1 MTNSVLNPNCRRRN
15 QNFDRSF
22 MNEFFNPSH
31 QNNYRS
37 KERTTPALTNI
48 AKQENDFLIELAIP
62 GFAKEDVQLLV
73 DGLTLT
79 VKGSKVPTEAQFIK
93 REFDFNT
100 FERAFTLPKTADIN
114 NIEASVINGILSINI
129 HTLAENPQLQIQVK

>member
-1 MTNSVLNPNCRRRN
+1 MTNSVLSPNCRRRN

-22 MNEFFNPSH
+22 MNEFFNPSD

-48 AKQENDFLIELAIP
+48 VKKENDFLIELAIP

-73 DGLTLT
+73 DGQTLT
-79 VKGSKVPTEAQFIK
+79 VKGNKAPIEAQYIK

-100 FERAFTLPKTADIN
+100 FERAFTLPKTVDIN
-114 NIEASVINGILSINI
+114 NIDASVNNGILSINI
-129 HTLAENPQLQIQVK
+129 HTLAENPQLKIQVK

>member
-1 MTNSVLNPNCRRRN
+1 MTNSVLSPNCRRRN

-22 MNEFFNPSH
+22 MNEFFNPSQ

-37 KERTTPALTNI
+37 KERTTPAFANI
-48 AKQENDFLIELAIP
+48 AKKENDFLIELAVP
-62 GFAKEDVQLLV
+62 GFAKEDIQLLV

-79 VKGSKVPTEAQFIK
+79 VKGDKTSTEALYLK
-93 REFDFNT
+93 REFDFNS

-114 NIEASVINGILSINI
+114 NIEASVNNGILSINI
-129 HTLAENPQLQIQVK
+129 HTLAENPQLKIQVK